1 MWSKSFTLML
11 IERENEKI
19 HYLVLNHPKPR
30 IATPHVRL
38 DFMEDFTLMQCA
50 FWSSFCDPKPKL
62 DCIDVT
68 CCKVSHQNLRR
79 VRLRLYMY
87 FFLSLS

>member
-1 MWSKSFTLML
+1 MVEVFHTNVNRTR
-11 IERENEKI
+11 ERKRFVS
-19 HYLVLNHPKPR
+19 LFGPKPR

-38 DFMEDFTLMQCA
+38 DFMEDFTLMQCD

-62 DCIDVT
+62 DCIDVR